1 MFSEITF
8 HSAVCYPSCR
18 SSYSCCYFVLP
29 CCFFD
34 FHGKYSRRQSKK
46 TQYREYLDFVA
57 EVGSVCGFHVEEDCL
72 RIPSTKRVIL
82 YRAFVFLF
90 LKLLAVWSIWVF
102 CSLLLFVRYYCCKIR
117 LQSAALL
124 ETICSEERLKILIV
138 FLGILLLT
146 S

>member
-1 MFSEITF
+1 MFSEITYC
-8 HSAVCYPSCR
+8 SAVCYPSCR

-57 EVGSVCGFHVEEDCL
+57 QVGFVCGFHVEEDCL

-82 YRAFVFLF
+82 ASIELLSCFFNLLC
-90 LKLLAVWSIWVF
+90 LKRMDV
-102 CSLLLFVRYYCCKIR
+102 CSLL
-117 LQSAALL
+117 
-124 ETICSEERLKILIV
+124 
-138 FLGILLLT
+138 FL
-146 S
+146 

>member
-1 MFSEITF
+1 MFFEITF
-8 HSAVCYPSCR
+8 HLAVCYSSYR

-34 FHGKYSRRQSKK
+34 FHGKYNRRQSKK

-82 YRAFVFLF
+82 QCLGLLCFLGF
-90 LKLLAVWSIWVF
+90 FKAARCLKHVDVCYCFFIN
-102 CSLLLFVRYYCCKIR
+102 CCCKV
-117 LQSAALL
+117 
-124 ETICSEERLKILIV
+124 ETICFEESIKIL
-138 FLGILLLT
+138 FSWLFC